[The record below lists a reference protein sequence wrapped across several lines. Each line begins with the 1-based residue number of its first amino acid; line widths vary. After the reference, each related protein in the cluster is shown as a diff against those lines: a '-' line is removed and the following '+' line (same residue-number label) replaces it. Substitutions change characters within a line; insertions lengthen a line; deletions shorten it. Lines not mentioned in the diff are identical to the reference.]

1 MKNYIFSSR
10 RFSSEGEMED
20 FVNHRDFVKQVVSVI
35 KEGSYYTLFYLW

>member
-20 FVNHRDFVKQVVSVI
+20 FVNDKDFVKQVVSVI
-35 KEGSYYTLFYLW
+35 KESNYYTLFYLW